1 MDPRDQRAYIVYLL
15 AFITAALTSLVVTPY
30 VVRYAVARGFYDAPS
45 GGRRIHDRP
54 IPRIGGVA
62 VAIALL
68 AGLVAAILMGGGEG
82 AVLGRQ
88 HGFLVGLFIGGGLLF
103 AVGLVD
109 DLRGMSAFG
118 KLAFQCLAALIVF
131 LFGFRI
137 EVLSLGFGE
146 FHIGWLSLPL
156 TVLWIVGVT

>member
-1 MDPRDQRAYIVYLL
+1 VYLL
-15 AFITAALTSLVVTPY
+15 AFITAALASLVVTPY

-82 AVLGRQ
+82 AFLGRQ
-88 HGFLVGLFIGGGLLF
+88 HSFLVGLFLGAGSSSRWGWWTTC
-103 AVGLVD
+103 AAC
-109 DLRGMSAFG
+109 RPSASS
-118 KLAFQCLAALIVF
+118 ASSA
-131 LFGFRI
+131 
-137 EVLSLGFGE
+137 
-146 FHIGWLSLPL
+146 WPP
-156 TVLWIVGVT
+156 